1 MADRADGPR
10 LRFGSVHYPER
21 DVRRGRKVERYR
33 LRRKGLK
40 IGGAIMTSAGEIY
53 EKPIMF

>member
-1 MADRADGPR
+1 MADRADRPG

-21 DVRRGRKVERYR
+21 DVRRGRKVER
-33 LRRKGLK
+33 LRRKGLE